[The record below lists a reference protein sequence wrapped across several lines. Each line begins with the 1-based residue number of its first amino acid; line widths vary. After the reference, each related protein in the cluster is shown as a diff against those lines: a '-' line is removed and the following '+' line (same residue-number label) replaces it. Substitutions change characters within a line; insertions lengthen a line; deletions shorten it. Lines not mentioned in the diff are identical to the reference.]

1 MHTTYPHLRK
11 KFQNWQR
18 KREENCRAFVSR
30 LNNLYNSIEGK
41 EEKFDHDQMIIED
54 QLLTEVKRMQDN
66 TKIKILLKGLLLK
79 FKEKIYLRTS

>member
-1 MHTTYPHLRK
+1 
-11 KFQNWQR
+11 
-18 KREENCRAFVSR
+18 
-30 LNNLYNSIEGK
+30 
-41 EEKFDHDQMIIED
+41 MIIED